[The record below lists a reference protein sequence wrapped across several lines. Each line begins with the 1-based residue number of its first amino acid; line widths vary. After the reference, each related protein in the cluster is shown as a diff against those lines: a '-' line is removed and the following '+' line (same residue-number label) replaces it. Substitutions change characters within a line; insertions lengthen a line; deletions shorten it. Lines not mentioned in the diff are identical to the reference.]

1 MGVFR
6 FGTSPLQ
13 STQNM
18 KDELN
23 RKELK
28 KLVKLA
34 DMGTVKSVSNEFT
47 NMIGRG
53 KLKAKVS
60 FTVEIDGIRDVQKI
74 IRELNADV

>member
-1 MGVFR
+1 M
-6 FGTSPLQ
+6 
-13 STQNM
+13 NM

-34 DMGTVKSVSNEFT
+34 NLGTIRSVRNELS

-53 KLKAKVS
+53 KLRAKVS
-60 FTVEIDGIRDVQKI
+60 FVVEIDGLQNIHKLVSD
-74 IRELNADV
+74 LNADV

>member
-1 MGVFR
+1 
-6 FGTSPLQ
+6 
-13 STQNM
+13 M

-47 NMIGRG
+47 NMIGQG

-60 FTVEIDGIRDVQKI
+60 FVVEIDGIRDVQKI

>member
-6 FGTSPLQ
+6 FGTSLLQ

-34 DMGTVKSVSNEFT
+34 DMGTVKTISNEFT
-47 NMIGRG
+47 NLIKSG
-53 KLKAKVS
+53 KMKAKVT
-60 FTVEIDGIRDVQKI
+60 FVVEIDGLQNIHKLVSD
-74 IRELNADV
+74 LNADV

>member
-1 MGVFR
+1 M
-6 FGTSPLQ
+6 
-13 STQNM
+13 NM

-34 DMGTVKSVSNEFT
+34 NLGTIRSVRNELS

-53 KLKAKVS
+53 KLRAKVS
-60 FTVEIDGIRDVQKI
+60 FVVEIDGIRDVQKI

>member
-1 MGVFR
+1 MGVFYFR
-6 FGTSPLQ
+6 ISLPQ

-23 RKELK
+23 RQELK
-28 KLVKLA
+28 KLIKLA

-47 NMIGRG
+47 NMLGRG

-60 FTVEIDGIRDVQKI
+60 FTVEIDGIRDIQKI